1 MLPYFVTAERQKK
14 DKAKNKKKKDFFE
27 KLIRKKYKKY
37 SIVNNNNKIICAWYL
52 REAPGQHTY
61 LKKKTGIF
69 PLKIVR
75 N

>member
-1 MLPYFVTAERQKK
+1 MPPYFVTPEPRKKTKQKP
-14 DKAKNKKKKDFFE
+14 KKKDFLE
-27 KLIRKKYKKY
+27 KLIRKKYKEY
-37 SIVNNNNKIICAWYL
+37 FIVNNSNKIICAWYL